1 MQRSNLFLT
10 GSQVDDDPTTVL
22 ANTNSLLSIVGIS
35 AKKVT
40 SIGELTR
47 VASSMFVAVFESLFH
62 VRLEGII
69 RNPQTKEEYAH
80 NAQRVIDSLSERI
93 QMDLQHITGD
103 LIVRGDIGALSN
115 LVHIFVRIVSMTS
128 QESQGFSG
136 MDIYL
141 KGKKETRRNKRGDDL
156 GDSISTHESTF
167 QFQLP
172 GEFSG
177 DNDFLQMS
185 ADMRGGVGIGVND
198 FLKSSRIVFQQ
209 DAKLEAA
216 RKRRMQQQKLR
227 ENNTKLA
234 NKRRSE
240 ASIRALQK
248 RWVDDTRRGEKAHQ
262 LRQQNEEHVML
273 RKMYRGLL
281 KKMHEWKA
289 DENREVKRKED
300 EMKAEAKWHLQ
311 SLQSVFDDRLQML
324 RDEVAQKDV
333 TVVKAQRQMG
343 RELRKSF
350 KDQQQTALSDLRDVV
365 EHKRQHELTR
375 RREAQK
381 NLLALVSVEK
391 WDQMLRSY
399 DNESTAERVFRPRQ
413 RSRSAPPSMPS
424 MLHPFEMPIRTT
436 KNMPPG
442 MFGSQNMTLNFGG
455 PVGAAQSQSQS
466 KSTSSSANSS
476 PTTTSAIK
484 EHDFPL

>member
-40 SIGELTR
+40 SISELTR

-62 VRLEGII
+62 VRLERII
-69 RNPQTKEEYAH
+69 RNPQTKDEYAH

-115 LVHIFVRIVSMTS
+115 LVHIFIRIVSMTS

-141 KGKKETRRNKRGDDL
+141 KGKKETRRNNRGDDL

-185 ADMRGGVGIGVND
+185 SDMRGIGMGVND
-198 FLKSSRIVFQQ
+198 FLKSSRIVFEQEE
-209 DAKLEAA
+209 KLEAA
-216 RKRRMQQQKLR
+216 RKRRIQQLKLR
-227 ENNTKLA
+227 ENRTKIA
-234 NKRRSE
+234 NKRRNE

-273 RKMYRGLL
+273 RKIYRGLL

-289 DENREVKRKED
+289 DENREIKRKED
-300 EMKAEAKWHLQ
+300 EMKEEAKWHLQ
-311 SLQSVFDDRLQML
+311 SLQSLFEDRLQML
-324 RDEVAQKDV
+324 RDELAQKDV

-350 KDQQQTALSDLRDVV
+350 KDQQQTTLSDLKDVV
-365 EHKRQHELTR
+365 EHKREHELTR

-399 DNESTAERVFRPRQ
+399 DNDSTADRVFRPRQ
-413 RSRSAPPSMPS
+413 RSRSAPPPMLNPFGLLPTQTKSMPS
-424 MLHPFEMPIRTT
+424 AG
-436 KNMPPG
+436 G
-442 MFGSQNMTLNFGG
+442 MFGGHNINLNIGG
-455 PVGAAQSQSQS
+455 PVEAAQSQS
-466 KSTSSSANSS
+466 KSTSSSANCS
-476 PTTTSAIK
+476 PTPTSAIK
-484 EHDFPL
+484 VNDFPL

>member
-1 MQRSNLFLT
+1 MQKSNLFLT

-115 LVHIFVRIVSMTS
+115 LVHIFIRIVSMTS

-172 GEFSG
+172 GDFDG

-185 ADMRGGVGIGVND
+185 SDMRGVGMGVND
-198 FLKSSRIVFQQ
+198 FLKSSRNVFQQ
-209 DAKLEAA
+209 EAKLEAA
-216 RKRRMQQQKLR
+216 RKRRMQQQKVH
-227 ENNTKLA
+227 ENRTKLA

-289 DENREVKRKED
+289 DENREIKRKED
-300 EMKAEAKWHLQ
+300 ELKSEANWYLQ
-311 SLQSVFDDRLQML
+311 SLQSVFDDRLQLL

-350 KDQQQTALSDLRDVV
+350 KDQQQTALSDLQDVV
-365 EHKRQHELTR
+365 EHKREHELTR

-399 DNESTAERVFRPRQ
+399 DNESAAERVFRPRQ
-413 RSRSAPPSMPS
+413 RSRSAPPSSS
-424 MLHPFEMPIRTT
+424 MLNPFELPMRT
-436 KNMPPG
+436 KNLPSG
-442 MFGSQNMTLNFGG
+442 MFGGQNITLNFGG
-455 PVGAAQSQSQS
+455 PVGAAQSQSPS

-484 EHDFPL
+484 ENDFPL